1 MCHFC
6 TCVGVKEWKK
16 KTTTFCYKL
25 KGKKAGESYLTLLTW
40 EFVREKEEVIISSSE
55 LGSGWDSW
63 NALRGLLQQI
73 ASLASQ
79 SGESVVANR
88 HPLGQ
93 TQLIIIISKEWIL
106 ESACDPPGNL
116 FESVAQKII
125 KSNHPSTKQLGG
137 SSEGKSLIISVI
149 RRAAR
154 AHNHR
159 PPGEFLCLCHHVMNL
174 VLPNKNSR
182 NLGISY
188 MFVPFSL
195 SVSTLASF
203 LIVLVLPTLL
213 YLFWCGTF
221 WFPQNPQPQTLLQRR
236 HHRAAAAPLK
246 LQTHPVNRPHH
257 PAQGH
262 QRKRHK
268 ETESWRC
275 PQRVRQKKRKLYV
288 FFTAPS
294 ARWLST
300 RPPSCRLTP
309 AVRGCSCRRAN
320 PVCTVSD
327 PSADPLTLYL
337 LRHQAQDHARGTEW
351 WRSHQVLP

>member
-1 MCHFC
+1 M
-6 TCVGVKEWKK
+6 
-16 KTTTFCYKL
+16 
-25 KGKKAGESYLTLLTW
+25 
-40 EFVREKEEVIISSSE
+40 
-55 LGSGWDSW
+55 
-63 NALRGLLQQI
+63 

-79 SGESVVANR
+79 CGESVVANR

-106 ESACDPPGNL
+106 ESACDPPGNF

-149 RRAAR
+149 RWAGRAR
-154 AHNHR
+154 DHR
-159 PPGEFLCLCHHVMNL
+159 LPGEFLCLCDHVMNL
-174 VLPNKNSR
+174 VLPDKNSKNFR
-182 NLGISY
+182 ISY
-188 MFVPFSL
+188 VCPFLFVPCFL
-195 SVSTLASF
+195 PYCPSVSHTPL
-203 LIVLVLPTLL
+203 
-213 YLFWCGTF
+213 LFWCGTF
-221 WFPQNPQPQTLLQRR
+221 WFPQNPQSQTLPQRW

-246 LQTHPVNRPHH
+246 LRKHPVNCPHH

-262 QRKRHK
+262 QRKRCK

-275 PQRVRQKKRKLYV
+275 PQRGRQKKRKLYV

-300 RPPSCRLTP
+300 LPPSCRLTT
-309 AVRGCSCRRAN
+309 AVRGCCCRRAN
-320 PVCTVSD
+320 PVCTASD

-337 LRHQAQDHARGTEW
+337 LRHQTQNHARGKER
-351 WRSHQVLP
+351 WRSHQVLPEDGGQGQVGRAVWVVDWPPEQNFPLWDLRCARQLRDSAQTGQWWKNVSGREMKKIYSAKKK